1 MTKVIG
7 GKIWTAVCFLL
18 IFLILIILT
27 INGFHYYVG
36 ETGYSTYPEI
46 ISGSY
51 SVDGGDWKE
60 MKTGVPINERFH
72 RITLRWKPHIL
83 NLVTYRELGILGK
96 NVWFTLST
104 ADGSLLI
111 DHTHQRRVDDL
122 TWYEEMK
129 QQFPELAEED
139 SDETDSGRAY
149 IHDFNTEEMNMPDT
163 PGYFAGGIL
172 TAEILETK
180 VNAESVNIMNF
191 EQHTELEDLE
201 LILEVENPYENLPTT
216 FSDCVTLT
224 MEGDNAFYAD
234 FYYHALPVVVIF
246 ILVCFF
252 GIFLFPIAGFILGK
266 VDYRYLTFGALCFL
280 WGLFMIS
287 QRVSG
292 HLNLLITDSTVCML
306 IVVLI
311 QYLMISAFLFYM
323 KANLKQDI
331 HRMIGNIIATVFLL
345 MVVAGLILHKCHV
358 TDLYAF
364 SFILNIA
371 TLIGTVAMGTL
382 LIMERRTEKRIGLLL
397 VAWTPLIL
405 SILLDGLNRIFFF
418 TDIHFYYFGLT
429 ITMLYQI
436 FRIIM
441 DLRTQ
446 HKEAIRHEKMQK
458 ELYEAQVSVMVSQIQ
473 PHFMYNALSSIAMM
487 CTLDGK
493 KAKEA
498 TITFAKYL
506 RGNMDSLKQ
515 KKPVP
520 FSQELEHL
528 KKYLYI
534 EKMRF
539 EDALNIVYDIE
550 TEDFLL
556 PQLSIQPLV
565 ENAVKHGVGMKEDGG
580 TVTIATRETDEDF
593 RVIISDDGVGFD
605 MEEAKKK
612 QETQSDGKSH
622 VGMENTRRRLADL
635 CGGSVM
641 IESTPGE
648 GTVAT
653 VILPKSGQTPAPK
666 VTE

>member
-18 IFLILIILT
+18 MFLILIGLT
-27 INGFHYYVG
+27 VNGLRYYIG
-36 ETGYSTYPEI
+36 ETGYSTTPKLQ
-46 ISGSY
+46 SGSY
-51 SVDGGDWKE
+51 SVDGGEWKE
-60 MKTGVPINERFH
+60 LKPGTPIKEKFH
-72 RITLRWKPHIL
+72 RITLRWKPEIL
-83 NLVTYRELGILGK
+83 SLITYRELGIRGK

-111 DHTHQRRVDDL
+111 DHTHEHRVENL
-122 TWYEEMK
+122 EWYEDMK
-129 QQFPELAEED
+129 RQFPEYAEED
-139 SDETDSGRAY
+139 SDETDSGRSY
-149 IHDFNTEEMNMPDT
+149 IHDLNNEEMRLPDT
-163 PGYFAGGIL
+163 PGYYVGGIL

-180 VNAESVNIMNF
+180 VNAESVNIQNF
-191 EQHTELEDLE
+191 EQYPQLEDLE
-201 LILEVENPYENLPTT
+201 LILEVENPYDNMPST
-216 FSDCVTLT
+216 FSDCVTLSING
-224 MEGDNAFYAD
+224 ENAFYAD
-234 FYYHALPVVVIF
+234 FYYQALPVVLIF
-246 ILVCFF
+246 VLVCFF

-287 QRVSG
+287 QRVG
-292 HLNLLITDSTVCML
+292 GYLNLLIVDSTVCML

-323 KANLKQDI
+323 KANLKQDV

-345 MVVAGLILHKCHV
+345 MVATGLILHKSHV
-358 TDLYAF
+358 MDLYAF

-371 TLIGTVAMGTL
+371 TLIGTVAMGIL
-382 LIMERRTEKRIGLLL
+382 LIIERKKENKIGYLL

-405 SILLDGLNRIFFF
+405 SILLDGLNNIFFF
-418 TDIHFYYFGLT
+418 TEIHFYYFGLT
-429 ITMLYQI
+429 FTMLYQI
-436 FRIIM
+436 FRIIV

-446 HKEAIRHEKMQK
+446 HKEALRHEKMQK
-458 ELYEAQVSVMVSQIQ
+458 ELYEAQVGVMVSQIQ

-580 TVTIATRETDEDF
+580 TVTIATRETEEDF

-605 MEEAKKK
+605 MEEAQKKP
-612 QETQSDGKSH
+612 ETQSDGRSH
-622 VGMENTRRRLADL
+622 VGMENTRRRIADL
-635 CGGSVM
+635 CGGSVT

-653 VILPKSGQTPAPK
+653 VILPKSGQDLSAGF
-666 VTE
+666 TE